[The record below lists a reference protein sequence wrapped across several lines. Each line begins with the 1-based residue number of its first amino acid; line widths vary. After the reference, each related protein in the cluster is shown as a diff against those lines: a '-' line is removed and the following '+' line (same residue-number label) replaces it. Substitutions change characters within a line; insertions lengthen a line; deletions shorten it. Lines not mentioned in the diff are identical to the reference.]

1 MDELISMGS
10 KNQLALDSE
19 YNLAGCLLVDTLQ
32 AVEII
37 RNTVFVDDFQDKR
50 CRAIYTATLEMVSN
64 GEKCD
69 PGLIQ
74 HKVEEMGV
82 QIEAEFCREI
92 RLNYTTTAN
101 ALEHAK
107 IVSEAAQKRRAASVA
122 MDLVGDRITILEA
135 LARLQSIMNAE
146 KQTLPTAMELINEYT
161 DYLFSDDPEEPCL
174 STGYSKLDEI
184 LSGGIMKGG
193 LYTLAA
199 RSGIGKTTAALNLSD
214 NIMAMGKTV
223 IYISLE
229 MPKKQILGRR
239 TAIASGMGGA
249 EIAGKR
255 FRGNELKERNVM
267 ATMNKLSKRDFRFFY
282 GSAGMR
288 DIERIIRSTE
298 HPDLVVIDH
307 IGLIED
313 VTRSDGRSTYEAMTR
328 VTHRLKQI
336 ALSTDIPILALS
348 QLNRAVE
355 SREDKWPRLSDLR
368 DSGSIE
374 EDSDVVILLFR
385 EAYYLQDELKPKPEE
400 PQEIDFIVAKN
411 RHGTTGTIT
420 LTYTEY
426 NSQIKERTRRGK
438 CA

>member
-199 RSGIGKTTAALNLSD
+199 RSGIG
-214 NIMAMGKTV
+214 
-223 IYISLE
+223 
-229 MPKKQILGRR
+229 
-239 TAIASGMGGA
+239 
-249 EIAGKR
+249 
-255 FRGNELKERNVM
+255 
-267 ATMNKLSKRDFRFFY
+267 
-282 GSAGMR
+282 
-288 DIERIIRSTE
+288 
-298 HPDLVVIDH
+298 
-307 IGLIED
+307 
-313 VTRSDGRSTYEAMTR
+313 
-328 VTHRLKQI
+328 
-336 ALSTDIPILALS
+336 
-348 QLNRAVE
+348 
-355 SREDKWPRLSDLR
+355 
-368 DSGSIE
+368 
-374 EDSDVVILLFR
+374 
-385 EAYYLQDELKPKPEE
+385 
-400 PQEIDFIVAKN
+400 
-411 RHGTTGTIT
+411 
-420 LTYTEY
+420 
-426 NSQIKERTRRGK
+426 
-438 CA
+438 